1 MNKVRDPDVHDD
13 ALGPLLGLY
22 ARSKMGQS
30 SWPRKHPLGLSQ
42 NLRNARIEEWD
53 WSEPLDKDMALIE
66 GGAGG
71 GFFYLVSCV
80 LSSSFQITP
89 LNPPL

>member
-1 MNKVRDPDVHDD
+1 MNKVRDPDVRDD

-30 SWPRKHPLGLSQ
+30 SWSRKHPLGLSQ

-53 WSEPLDKDMALIE
+53 WSEPLDKDKALIE

-71 GFFYLVSCV
+71 GFF
-80 LSSSFQITP
+80 QRITP